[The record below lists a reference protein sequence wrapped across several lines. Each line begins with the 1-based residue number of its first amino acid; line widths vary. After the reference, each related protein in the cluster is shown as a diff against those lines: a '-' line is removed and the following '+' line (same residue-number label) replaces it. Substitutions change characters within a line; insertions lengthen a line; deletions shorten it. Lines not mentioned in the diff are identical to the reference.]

1 VRGNIPMM
9 WRYLVLA
16 CACGSAT
23 PVTTPATSTG
33 PPYLALFANG
43 KNWSLPLEVTTGH
56 GAAKDKTDRGAARCS
71 IETVAQIGD
80 AQVAHLVCGKPYNDL
95 SIVGTWVAEPA
106 GLYHPPG
113 PIDQP
118 DDLST
123 LTEDDLL
130 LNAVPA
136 ERQHSHAL
144 DAAAAGAPAQDN
156 IEAFK
161 HRGGWCVRET
171 ITTGAEWR
179 GYTLCF
185 DASGI
190 VGGSELTFT
199 AADQAW
205 RRVMFGSVP
214 ADSDDPAKLVEDRD

>member
-1 VRGNIPMM
+1 MM
-9 WRYLVLA
+9 WKYMVLV
-16 CACGSAT
+16 CACGAT
-23 PVTTPATSTG
+23 PVTAPATVGG
-33 PPYLALFANG
+33 PPYLALFAAG
-43 KNWSLPLEVTTGH
+43 KTWSLPLAVTTGH
-56 GAAKDKTDRGAARCS
+56 AGATDKTERGAARCW
-71 IETVAQIGD
+71 IEKVDQVGD
-80 AQVAHLVCGKPYNDL
+80 AHVAHLVCGKPYDDL
-95 SIVGTWVAEPA
+95 SIAGTWVAEPA

-123 LTEDDLL
+123 LTDDDLL
-130 LNAVPA
+130 INAVPA

-144 DAAAAGAPAQDN
+144 EAGAAGAPAQGN
-156 IEAFK
+156 VEAFK
-161 HRGGWCVRET
+161 HGSVWCVRET

-190 VGGSELTFT
+190 VGGSELMFT

-205 RRVMFGSVP
+205 RRVVFGSVP